1 MTAALIIAAL
11 APAPQLPAGVD
22 SALTVCLDS
31 LDITRGQMNFDR
43 HWSKGVALPDS
54 TALRAL
60 TDVHSL
66 PGILAGQVDA
76 LPDCNTAYGGEDPMA
91 DLLLLLEGRAEAYSA
106 AFDSAAGAGD
116 TLACLLPLVFA
127 DADHPGQWDSPGA
140 LHRSWG
146 LAEPGDPEVEPD
158 SLAGLLSRWPVPP
171 PLDPDTFTCL
181 ALELGGM
188 RVPAA
193 DMAAPGVEG
202 VVADFDTTGPVSW
215 VIGGP
220 GPNTYGDGFDL
231 IVDPGGDDTYRGHC
245 AAAAAPAGRFVAVV
259 VDLVGD
265 DRYLTE
271 LPGAQ
276 GSGFG
281 GLGVL
286 VDVAGDDTYTAGAL
300 SQGCGLAGQGLLADL
315 AGDDTYRADYM
326 SQGAAMMGE
335 GDLLDAAGHDS
346 YRVTAFGQGF
356 GGPGGRGTLCD
367 RAGHDSYLAGFRY
380 PHEPLLREDHR
391 AMSQGFAMGLRPFVA
406 GGVGLLA
413 DLGEGNDTYRAE
425 VFGQGAAYYYG
436 LGMLYDSAG
445 QDSYTAAQY
454 SQGSGIHLAAGCLWE
469 GGGDDVYVSR
479 RGPAQGSA
487 HDLSTGFLLDADGD
501 DWYCSDGGQALALT
515 NSACIFADLAGDDVY
530 AAVGGGQGEAPWRRG
545 FGGAA
550 VFLDLADDDLFL
562 GPGGGDELWRLPSYG
577 VGADV
582 PRSGPPDSLA
592 DDPIGDPGSL
602 ELDSLFRVA
611 SEWAVAENRRRVL
624 AHRDEL
630 GRRGAEAVEYIIG
643 QRLNAWDGLELRAM
657 ESALK
662 KNPELAVPALAESLL
677 ASERARV
684 RGNCAWLL
692 GRIGEV
698 SGRPAL
704 EDALDD
710 SLSVGLR
717 ATVVEALGRIGMPA
731 SVPAILPLAA
741 DTSSRVRTRVAAA
754 LGAIGDS
761 TSIPVLQELA
771 EDPQLDVRSAAEHAL
786 EELRGNPDGDGG

>member
-1 MTAALIIAAL
+1 MLTALLIAAL
-11 APAPQLPAGVD
+11 APAPQLPAEVD

-43 HWSKGVALPDS
+43 HWSRGVALPDS
-54 TALRAL
+54 TVLKAL
-60 TDVHSL
+60 TDIHSL
-66 PGILAGQVDA
+66 PAILSGEVSA
-76 LPDCNTAYGGEDPMA
+76 LPDGSASYGGDDPMA
-91 DLLLLLEGRAEAYSA
+91 DLLLLLEERAEAYSA

-116 TLACLLPLVFA
+116 TLACLLPVVFA
-127 DADHPGQWDSPGA
+127 DADHPGEWGSPGA

-146 LAEPGDPEVEPD
+146 LAEPVGPEVEPD

-171 PLDPDTFTCL
+171 SLDPDTFTCL

-193 DMAAPGVEG
+193 DMTAPGVEG
-202 VVADFDTTGPVSW
+202 AVADFDTAGPVSW

-220 GPNTYGDGFDL
+220 GPNTYTGGFDL
-231 IVDPGGDDTYRGHC
+231 IIDIGGDDTYRGHC

-259 VDLVGD
+259 VDLAGD

-286 VDVAGDDTYTAGAL
+286 VDLAGDDTYTAGAL

-315 AGDDTYRADYM
+315 EGDDTYRADYM
-326 SQGAAMMGE
+326 SQGAAMMGR
-335 GDLLDAAGHDS
+335 GDLLDAGGDDS
-346 YRVTAFGQGF
+346 YRVAAFGQGF
-356 GGPGGRGTLCD
+356 GGPAGRGTLCD

-413 DLGEGNDTYRAE
+413 DLGSGNDTYRAE
-425 VFGQGAAYYYG
+425 VFGQGAAYFYG
-436 LGMLYDSAG
+436 LGMLYDQDG

-530 AAVGGGQGEAPWRRG
+530 AAAGGGQGEAPWRRG

-550 VFLDLADDDLFL
+550 VFLDLADDDRFL
-562 GPGGGDELWRLPSYG
+562 GPGGGELWRLPSYG
-577 VGADV
+577 VGADL
-582 PRSGPPDSLA
+582 PRSSPPDSLA

-602 ELDSLFRVA
+602 ELDSLFEVA
-611 SEWAVAENRRRVL
+611 AEWAVAENRERVL
-624 AHRDEL
+624 AHRREL
-630 GRRGAEAVEYIIG
+630 GRRGEEAVAYILG
-643 QRLNAWDGLELRAM
+643 ERLNAWDGLELRAM

-662 KNPELAVPALAESLL
+662 ENARLAVPALAESLL
-677 ASERARV
+677 ASEAARV

-692 GRIGEV
+692 GRMGEP

-710 SLSVGLR
+710 SLPVGLR
-717 ATVVEALGRIGMPA
+717 ATVVEALGRIGEPA
-731 SVPAILPLAA
+731 SIAAIVALAR
-741 DTSSRVRTRVAAA
+741 DSSSRVRTRVAAA

-761 TSIPVLQELA
+761 TAVPLLLELA
-771 EDPQLDVRSAAEHAL
+771 GDPQLDVRSAAEHAL
-786 EELRGNPDGDGG
+786 EELGGNPDGAGG